1 MISGDFNRT
10 AFVTGAQIECGARMT
25 NSSTVT
31 IVFRALNEEKFFE
44 QAILACKAQILD
56 DGLQMEI
63 VLVDSGSTDRT
74 LEIAKRHNLKIVHI
88 AKADFSFGR
97 SLNWGC
103 EAASGDYLAMIS
115 AHCIPANEHWLQ
127 NLVQPIIDGKAEYTY
142 GKQIGDD
149 HNKFSEKQLFAKY
162 FGNQDRTQT
171 EDFFVNN
178 ANSCVL
184 RSAWE
189 RHRFDEE
196 VTGLE
201 DMVLGKALI
210 EDGAAIAYCANASVV
225 HIHEETWAQVRRR
238 YYREA
243 LVVRKVLPE
252 VHMGLGDAVRYTLAG
267 ISNDIGAALENKCLM
282 SKLGEIIAFRT
293 MQYYGSY
300 KGHNELRR
308 LSRKQKEAY
317 YYPVVDRKTRR
328 ERAVSHNVSQSPNLN
343 TKASATVEPANIDS

>member
-1 MISGDFNRT
+1 MI
-10 AFVTGAQIECGARMT
+10 
-25 NSSTVT
+25 NSSKVS

-44 QAILACKAQILD
+44 QAILACKSQVLD
-56 DGLQMEI
+56 AGLEMEI

-74 LEIAKRHNLKIVHI
+74 LDIAKKHDVTIVHI
-88 AKADFSFGR
+88 PKAKFSFGR

-115 AHCIPANEHWLQ
+115 AHCIPADDRWLQ
-127 NLVQPIIDGKAEYTY
+127 ALVQPLLEGKAQYSY

-162 FGNQDRTQT
+162 FGDRDRLQT

-178 ANSCVL
+178 ANSCVV
-184 RSAWE
+184 REAWE
-189 RHRFDEE
+189 MHRFDEE

-201 DMVLGKALI
+201 DMVLGKAI
-210 EDGAAIAYCANASVV
+210 VENGGSIAYCADASVV
-225 HIHEETWAQVRRR
+225 HIHEESWAQVRRR

-267 ISNDIGAALENKCLM
+267 IANDVGAALENKCLF
-282 SKLGEIIAFRT
+282 SKFGEIVAFRT

-328 ERAVSHNVSQSPNLN
+328 ERAVSHNISKLPGQAANAGS
-343 TKASATVEPANIDS
+343 TVVPHN

>member
-1 MISGDFNRT
+1 
-10 AFVTGAQIECGARMT
+10 MT
-25 NSSTVT
+25 NSSTIS

-44 QAILACKAQILD
+44 QAILACKSQVLD
-56 DGLQMEI
+56 DGLQVEI
-63 VLVDSGSTDRT
+63 VLVDSGSTDTT
-74 LEIAKRHNLKIVHI
+74 LEIARRHDLKIVHI
-88 AKADFSFGR
+88 PKAKFSFGR

-115 AHCIPANEHWLQ
+115 AHCIPANDRWLQ
-127 NLVQPIIDGKAEYTY
+127 NLVQPLINGEAEYSY

-162 FGNQDRTQT
+162 FGNQDRIQN

-178 ANSCVL
+178 ANSCVV

-201 DMVLGKALI
+201 DMVLGKAI
-210 EDGAAIAYCANASVV
+210 IQDGAAIAYCADAPVV

-252 VHMGLGDAVRYTLAG
+252 VQLGLGDALRYTFAG
-267 ISNDIGAALENKCLM
+267 ISNDIWAALENKCLL

-328 ERAVSHNVSQSPNLN
+328 ERAVSHNISPTSGLKAN
-343 TKASATVEPANIDS
+343 TGATVAPIKLDT